1 MMCPYCEIANYAG
14 LCRCTAGD
22 NEICM
27 FMYRCTAERRWKP
40 LEGMSGC
47 TLRLDMAGQKKLQ
60 PNENKV
66 RFESKGKLYVEYDNG
81 VIKVDNPFDNVPYGV
96 EIIMVEGKPYV
107 KGYEPEIKA
116 EYNPKANT
124 NVERKSNSKR
134 TKKKSK

>member
-14 LCRCTAGD
+14 LCRCTADG

-47 TLRLDMAGQKKLQ
+47 TLRLKMSGQKKLQ
-60 PNENKV
+60 PNESRV
-66 RFESKGKLYVEYDNG
+66 RFESKGKLYVEYKDG
-81 VIKVDNPFDNVPYGV
+81 VIKVDNPFDTVPYGV
-96 EIIMVEGKPYV
+96 EIVTVEGVPYI
-107 KGYEPEIKA
+107 KGYEPEVKV
-116 EYNPKANT
+116 NT